1 MRRIRTA
8 GHGKRMA
15 YLRAKLLE
23 KRKALLAHLDR
34 DLTVSVRSLD
44 RVRGDTPDQASDSL
58 ERENAGFLAQ
68 MDAAQVGQ
76 IDAALTKISEG
87 TYGLCED
94 CGKPIPDRRLRVLPF
109 ASLCT
114 KCKEQEERHTG
125 FLPEQPFRWSA
136 VAGTEMDPEHITV
149 RGRRLS

>member
-1 MRRIRTA
+1 MRRIRKA

-23 KRKALLAHLDR
+23 RRKALLAHLDR
-34 DLTVSVRSLD
+34 DLAVSVRGLD
-44 RVRGDTPDQASDSL
+44 HVRGDTPDQASDSL

-76 IDAALTKISEG
+76 IDAALTKITEG
-87 TYGLCED
+87 TYGVCED

-114 KCKEQEERHTG
+114 KCKEQEERHGG
-125 FLPEQPFRWSA
+125 FLPERPFRWSA
-136 VAGTEMDPEHITV
+136 VAGSEMEPDYITV